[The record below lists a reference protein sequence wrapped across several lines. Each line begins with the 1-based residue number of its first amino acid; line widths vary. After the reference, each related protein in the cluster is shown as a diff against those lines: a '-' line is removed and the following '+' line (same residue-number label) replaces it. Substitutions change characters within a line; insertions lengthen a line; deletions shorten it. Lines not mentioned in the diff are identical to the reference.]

1 MELKIDSTFMIFL
14 RSDIQE
20 CATIK
25 SVNHLS
31 ILSSVIQGALSS
43 YLESRTF
50 TSWLRWG
57 SGQVR
62 YERPAAIFRDVE
74 GGHSSHSTTLQRS
87 CFPFMKLEH
96 SPLMPDSHSWDRQIN
111 KGENSM
117 FVTLKSNT
125 KQHGQCSPSQ
135 VQSWPQ
141 QLPVPQ
147 LAKRQKLPPP
157 VADGTFTLDQ
167 TMSISQAHEHHEP
180 RGLLAESE
188 VQCPA
193 LSQFWHPGRLQL
205 HQGVRG
211 RLHIL
216 QLTPLQLSTARLST
230 T

>member
-25 SVNHLS
+25 SVHHLS

-74 GGHSSHSTTLQRS
+74 
-87 CFPFMKLEH
+87 
-96 SPLMPDSHSWDRQIN
+96 PLMPDSHSWDRQIN
-111 KGENSM
+111 KGENNM

-157 VADGTFTLDQ
+157 VADGTFTLDHVHF
-167 TMSISQAHEHHEP
+167 T
-180 RGLLAESE
+180 
-188 VQCPA
+188 
-193 LSQFWHPGRLQL
+193 
-205 HQGVRG
+205 
-211 RLHIL
+211 
-216 QLTPLQLSTARLST
+216 ST
-230 T
+230 